1 MNEQECDER
10 YIERDIEN
18 EIRLLQIFRDIDFYN
33 VEENFYKS
41 CHKKADIT
49 GTVGSLGRILEDCSN
64 CETFGEL
71 NKLHPELYKIAREDL
86 LLCMNKFYYAPRD
99 FYK

>member
-1 MNEQECDER
+1 MLVVP
-10 YIERDIEN
+10 EN
-18 EIRLLQIFRDIDFYN
+18 L
-33 VEENFYKS
+33 YKS

-64 CETFGEL
+64 CKTFGEL

-86 LLCMNKFYYAPRD
+86 LLCMNKSHYTPRD
-99 FYK
+99 FSK